1 MSLPIISCRNVSLKF
16 EIHNFKS
23 KTIKEALIAN
33 FKKKSGMQ
41 NKYFSAL
48 KNINFE
54 IFKGDRVGIIGK
66 NGSGKSTLLKT
77 IAKIYVPTKGTIETN
92 YQITP
97 LLEAGAGFNPEC
109 TGRENIY
116 LHGAI
121 NRISKKKILKKVDE
135 IVKFAEVEKFIDVPV
150 KYYSTGMYM
159 RLAFSVAT
167 SLKPE
172 ILIIDELFVGGDYSF
187 LEKGQERIFSLIDS
201 SKAMLLVSHD
211 HELLRTLCN
220 RFIWIEDG
228 YIKQNGSIS
237 VLDNYL
243 NTDDK

>member
-1 MSLPIISCRNVSLKF
+1 MSIPIISCRNVSLKF
-16 EIHNFKS
+16 EIHSFQS
-23 KTIKEALIAN
+23 KTIKENLLALFN
-33 FKKKSGMQ
+33 KKSGIQ

-54 IFKGDRVGIIGK
+54 VFKGDRVGIVGK

-77 IAKIYVPTKGTIETN
+77 ISKIYVPSKGSIVSKCK
-92 YQITP
+92 ITP

-121 NRISKKKILKKVDE
+121 NRIAKKKISQKVDE
-135 IVKFAEVEKFIDVPV
+135 IVEFAEVEKFIDVPV

-167 SLKPE
+167 SLRPE
-172 ILIIDELFVGGDYSF
+172 ILIIDELFAGGDYSF
-187 LEKGQERIFSLIDS
+187 LKKGQERMISLINS

-211 HELLRTLCN
+211 QELLRNLCN

-243 NTDDK
+243 NNYD